1 MPTAG
6 DASITDADQRDLMLS
21 CGAALHHLRIGLAA
35 AGVAASV
42 YRMPSAAKSDLVASI
57 VLGRTAPIEL
67 TQPSATGYRFP
78 GPTGGPSAHGRC
90 RRRFNA
96 S

>member
-6 DASITDADQRDLMLS
+6 DAEPDADQRDLMLS
-21 CGAALHHLRIGLAA
+21 CGAALITCASASPLLGGRQRSIGC
-35 AGVAASV
+35 
-42 YRMPSAAKSDLVASI
+42 RAAKSDLVASI

-67 TQPSATGYRFP
+67 TQPSATGYRP